1 MKSILLPSDFS
12 SNASRAIRY
21 ALSIFGDNVK
31 YTLLNTY
38 EVPYSVATMLI
49 SIADVL
55 QKESEKALEQQ
66 LKTLQNEFPHLSDQI
81 VIKSEMGVT
90 ETVVRHLCDKGKF
103 GLVVMGT
110 KGATGI
116 KEVLIGSVSFNVMQE
131 VICPVL
137 AVPESV
143 NLSVP
148 RKILFAVDDNSL
160 MEGVFPV
167 ELASLVRRFD
177 AELMVLN
184 VVAEGEGNGAG
195 SAKETNRKSISV
207 FNGVKHSLH
216 FVEDNDVNKAIV
228 SFAQKEDVDM
238 LAIVTRKNDLVSKL
252 FGRSTT
258 KKIMQHTNLPIIAF
272 H

>member
-1 MKSILLPSDFS
+1 MKSILLPTDFS

-21 ALSIFGDNVK
+21 ALSIFGDKVK

-38 EVPYSVATMLI
+38 EVPYSGATMLI

-55 QKESEKALEQQ
+55 QKESEKALEEQ

-81 VIKSEMGVT
+81 VIKSEMGVP
-90 ETVVRHLCDKGKF
+90 ETVVRHLSEKGKF

-116 KEVLIGSVSFNVMQE
+116 KGVLIGSVASNVMQE

-137 AVPESV
+137 AVPESA

-160 MEGVFPV
+160 MEGVFP
-167 ELASLVRRFD
+167 EKLASLVRRFD

-184 VVAEGEGNGAG
+184 VVAEGEENGVGNA
-195 SAKETNRKSISV
+195 EEINRESISV
-207 FNGVKHSLH
+207 FNGLKHSLH
-216 FVEDNDVNKAIV
+216 FVENNDVDEAIA
-228 SFAQKEDVDM
+228 SFAKKEDVDM
-238 LAIVTRKNDLVSKL
+238 LAMVNRKNDLSSKF

-258 KKIMQHTNLPIIAF
+258 KKMMQHTNLPIIAF